1 MYAYIEGTVADKSS
15 NTLVIEAGGIGY
27 EILSTSSALT
37 SAPPR
42 GETMRVYTYL
52 NVLQD
57 GVELLG
63 FASLEE
69 KKMFL
74 RLTGVSGIGS
84 RSAFSILGSMPLKEL
99 TLAIMTGDIAMLSR
113 APGVGKKTAQRLALE
128 LKDKVS
134 ADDISGDWSVDA
146 LQSAN
151 DAPAGAV
158 GEAIL
163 ALQSLGYTQTEAARA
178 VAAARKSAA
187 ETDKADELVRL
198 ALRGI
203 MKG

>member
-1 MYAYIEGTVADKSS
+1 MYAYIEGTVADKSAT
-15 NTLVIEAGGIGY
+15 TLIIDVGGVGY
-27 EILSTSSALT
+27 EIRSTSSAL
-37 SAPPR
+37 SNAPAR

-57 GVELLG
+57 NIELLG

-69 KKMFL
+69 KNMFM

-134 ADDISGDWSVDA
+134 ADDFSEDWSD
-146 LQSAN
+146 LSAPGTS
-151 DAPAGAV
+151 DAPQGAV

-178 VAAARKSAA
+178 VAAARKSGA

>member
-1 MYAYIEGTVADKSS
+1 MYAYIEGTVTDKSS

-27 EILSTSSALT
+27 EILSTTSAL
-37 SAPPR
+37 SISPSR
-42 GETMRVYTYL
+42 GEIMRVYTYL

-134 ADDISGDWSVDA
+134 ADDISGDWSVEA

>member
-1 MYAYIEGTVADKSS
+1 MYAYIEGTVADKSAT
-15 NTLVIEAGGIGY
+15 TLVIDVGGVGY
-27 EILSTSSALT
+27 EIRSTSSAL
-37 SAPPR
+37 SISPAR

-57 GVELLG
+57 NVELLG

-69 KKMFL
+69 KSMFM

-134 ADDISGDWSVDA
+134 ADDFGEDWSGA
-146 LQSAN
+146 SAPGAS
-151 DAPAGAV
+151 DAPQGAV

-178 VAAARKSAA
+178 VAAARKSNA
-187 ETDKADELVRL
+187 EIDKADELVRL